1 VSGIFP
7 AKARALQGRRA
18 GLVSR
23 FTAGAIDAVVT
34 LLAVAGIY
42 FGFALIR
49 FLWRPRRFSWPDP
62 GAMRLTVLWWV
73 LLVLYL
79 TIAWTNTGR
88 SVGKRVIGLRVV
100 NVSGGRLGL
109 PTAFLRALFC
119 AAIPIGLFWA
129 AVSRGNRSVQ
139 DIVLRTSVLYDWRL
153 AVIGTVPGKV
163 AVG

>member
-1 VSGIFP
+1 
-7 AKARALQGRRA
+7 
-18 GLVSR
+18 
-23 FTAGAIDAVVT
+23 
-34 LLAVAGIY
+34 
-42 FGFALIR
+42 
-49 FLWRPRRFSWPDP
+49 
-62 GAMRLTVLWWV
+62 VLWWV